1 MAKIYVIYILAVILK
16 IEWNMWHAFKGGSM
30 RILDHSKANLICVGC
45 VGDLLLFSS
54 CDRKWPRTRAST
66 FQTFQCKQSDVLW
79 IRTCGG
85 KSVGTWNRLEKNI
98 KSRPRICV
106 IKVRYDIAPDTE
118 NSTYE
123 AEAENSRMCN
133 WNTCIYFLSKY
144 Q

>member
-1 MAKIYVIYILAVILK
+1 MLNRITIYYCYYYYRKQTDVFLGVLWCRYCG
-16 IEWNMWHAFKGGSM
+16 ET
-30 RILDHSKANLICVGC
+30 KANLICVGC

-66 FQTFQCKQSDVLW
+66 FQSFQCKQSDVLW

-98 KSRPRICV
+98 KSRFLLYPRICV

-133 WNTCIYFLSKY
+133 
-144 Q
+144 